1 MDSWKKAT
9 SKSTFLVKYFN
20 VSIHERIFYVHEY
33 SSSILD
39 DKNNNHNI
47 KICVLTR
54 RSPKLWNVAIFFR
67 HLATVSQQNPLI
79 FCRSITRATQ
89 GDLRGN
95 NLCQYGTGSSGPTRR
110 LLECWFLSVSFE
122 SDPGKKNLCKN
133 HQKFVLKRKI
143 MLGYTKNCRKHTDTG
158 NSFWY

>member
-1 MDSWKKAT
+1 MSQ
-9 SKSTFLVKYFN
+9 Y
-20 VSIHERIFYVHEY
+20 
-33 SSSILD
+33 
-39 DKNNNHNI
+39 
-47 KICVLTR
+47 
-54 RSPKLWNVAIFFR
+54 FFR
-67 HLATVSQQNPLI
+67 HLAAVSQQNPLI

-133 HQKFVLKRKI
+133 HQKCA
-143 MLGYTKNCRKHTDTG
+143 KNLEKKEENVRV
-158 NSFWY
+158 

>member
-1 MDSWKKAT
+1 M
-9 SKSTFLVKYFN
+9 
-20 VSIHERIFYVHEY
+20 
-33 SSSILD
+33 D

-54 RSPKLWNVAIFFR
+54 HSPKLWNVAIFFR

-122 SDPGKKNLCKN
+122 SDPEKKSLQKSSKMCQKFGKKG
-133 HQKFVLKRKI
+133 RK
-143 MLGYTKNCRKHTDTG
+143 C
-158 NSFWY
+158 